1 MGIALTSKWWARAL
15 PERIGIV
22 TAICGVSL
30 LYGQSQEQDQPP
42 SPVFKVNVV
51 SKSTKAINYRHRSGS
66 TTINFVGTALMPK
79 AQGQAKVDSRPGA
92 ISIDATFKDV
102 GAPGQFGS
110 EYLTYVL
117 WAISP
122 EGRPKNLGEILLDGC
137 SIGGIRIS

>member
-1 MGIALTSKWWARAL
+1 MGIALTSKWWARTL

-30 LYGQSQEQDQPP
+30 LLGQSQEPP

-110 EYLTYVL
+110 EYRRMCCGR
-117 WAISP
+117 SHP
-122 EGRPKNLGEILLDGC
+122 KEGQRTLGRSC
-137 SIGGIRIS
+137 WTAARVASR